1 MKDEVIVSINCLV
14 YNHEKYLRQCLDGL
28 LAQKTNFKYEIL
40 IHDDASTDSSPDIIR
55 EYEQKY
61 PEIIKPIYQ
70 KENQYSKRLPG
81 GITGNY
87 QLSRAKGKYYAE
99 CEGDDFWTDEYK
111 LQKQVDIMEKN
122 PDCHLCLHKVQAVK
136 EDGTPLDRYYPDF
149 AIKEGIKD
157 EFEFMQYVFYG
168 YSFQTTSYFGRIED
182 YRELFNSPP
191 EFFKVSDVG
200 DEPTLLYFG
209 TKGKT
214 YYINEVMSCYRLNS
228 VGSWSVKQKNNP
240 ELQKRHIQKMK
251 EMYLL
256 FDEYSN
262 YKYTDQITEKVSVFD
277 LSMILLSTNSLL
289 KKITFFFKKSNIDS
303 YKDLTGRAK
312 IKLLLSL
319 YFPFLLKIYSKIRS
333 SK

>member
-1 MKDEVIVSINCLV
+1 MNDEVIVSINCLV

-70 KENQYSKRLPG
+70 KENQYSKR
-81 GITGNY
+81 INVTKIY
-87 QLSRAKGKYYAE
+87 QEPRMIGKYVAS
-99 CEGDDFWTDEYK
+99 CEGDDFWCDEYK

-149 AIKEGIKD
+149 AIKEGMKD

-168 YSFQTTSYFGRIED
+168 YSFQTTSYFRRIED
-182 YRELFNSPP
+182 YREFFNSPP

-256 FDEYSN
+256 FNEYSN
-262 YKYTDQITEKVSVFD
+262 YKYTDQINEKVSVFD

-319 YFPFLLKIYSKIRS
+319 YLPFLLKIYSKIRS